1 MYTCLSRLLKLS
13 HAAVDDLWE
22 RVRDR
27 DVERKRRAIYI
38 IVQIKSM
45 RNAFSRSRAC
55 LSRLWNPLF
64 YRCAIQ
70 RRRSRSPVPL
80 TLARTRSLFIIHPAL
95 FFFYFYYF
103 LLPVFSLSHSSA
115 KVIDRL
121 SHTPDEASHSLNL
134 FFLSF
139 FLSLASDTRYYTRAA
154 LPPAYYI
161 RFFEDCVIR
170 GAECALTHARG

>member
-1 MYTCLSRLLKLS
+1 M
-13 HAAVDDLWE
+13 
-22 RVRDR
+22 
-27 DVERKRRAIYI
+27 
-38 IVQIKSM
+38 
-45 RNAFSRSRAC
+45 RSRARARVYLAC
-55 LSRLWNPLF
+55 GIRFFIGAPSSGDGRGHPFLSHSRAHARYLLF
-64 YRCAIQ
+64 TQHC
-70 RRRSRSPVPL
+70 
-80 TLARTRSLFIIHPAL
+80 
-95 FFFYFYYF
+95 FFYFYYF

-170 GAECALTHARG
+170 GAECALTYARG